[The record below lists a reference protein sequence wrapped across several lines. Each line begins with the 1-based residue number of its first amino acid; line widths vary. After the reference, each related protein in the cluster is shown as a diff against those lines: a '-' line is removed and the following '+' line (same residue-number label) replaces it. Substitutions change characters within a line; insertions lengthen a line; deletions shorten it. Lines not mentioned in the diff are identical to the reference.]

1 MGVFSELD
9 MERDNFHSQEGA
21 PAGFSVED
29 EAVTLESQAFQMQVS
44 TVEQPAA
51 VDAVPE
57 TSTDAVSNDG
67 SGTGVKDVPE
77 EKAETAE
84 SEDDKRK
91 AHEEAEAKRKAEFD
105 AKQAAKNAA
114 VQEQLDKL
122 AAMSDEEVLAASMQR
137 VSEDTEKLT
146 RRNMKECV
154 AEHIQTKC
162 LEDPAFARLTM
173 HPKKNMIHCF
183 QYISRKAWDY
193 IQDELKANGIKPG
206 PGQQAYGCDIPDGL
220 CYQWAEDYFRDPDA
234 KEDHED
240 EEKFV
245 PKPYTGGT
253 SKSKTAGKKDK
264 GKKKAEKKPAE
275 APKTEP
281 EPKPKDNG
289 GQMSLLD
296 AA

>member
-1 MGVFSELD
+1 MGVFSELA
-9 MERDNFHSQEGA
+9 MEHDAFHSQEDVPTGFLMEDEPVSLAPQDLQTQVSAAGCPA
-21 PAGFSVED
+21 PAVPSE
-29 EAVTLESQAFQMQVS
+29 TVS
-44 TVEQPAA
+44 G
-51 VDAVPE
+51 
-57 TSTDAVSNDG
+57 DG

-114 VQEQLDKL
+114 MQEQLAKL

-183 QYISRKAWDY
+183 QYISRKAWEY
-193 IQDELKANGIKPG
+193 VQDELKANGIKPG
-206 PGQQAYGCDIPDGL
+206 PGQQAYGCDVPDGL
-220 CYQWAEDYFRDPDA
+220 CYQWAEDYFHDPDA
-234 KEDHED
+234 KEDHAD

-253 SKSKTAGKKDK
+253 SKSKTTGKKDK
-264 GKKKAEKKPAE
+264 GKKKAEKKPPE
-275 APKTEP
+275 TPKPEP
-281 EPKPKDNG
+281 DPKPKDNE
-289 GQMSLLD
+289 GQMSLLEV
-296 AA
+296 A

>member
-1 MGVFSELD
+1 MGVFSELA
-9 MERDNFHSQEGA
+9 MERDNFCSQGDA
-21 PAGFSVED
+21 PAGFSMED
-29 EAVTLESQAFQMQVS
+29 EAVSLEPEAFQMQVS

-51 VDAVPE
+51 VDAAPE
-57 TSTDAVSNDG
+57 APTDTASNEG
-67 SGTGVKDVPE
+67 SETGAKDVPE
-77 EKAETAE
+77 KKAETAE
-84 SEDDKRK
+84 SEDAKRK

-114 VQEQLDKL
+114 VQEQLAKL

-173 HPKKNMIHCF
+173 HPKKSMIRCF
-183 QYISRKAWDY
+183 QYINRKAWEY
-193 IQDELKANGIKPG
+193 VQDELKANGIKPG
-206 PGQQAYGCDIPDGL
+206 PGQQAYGSDIPDGL
-220 CYQWAEDYFRDPDA
+220 CYQWAEDYFRDPNA

-245 PKPYTGGT
+245 PKPYTGST
-253 SKSKTAGKKDK
+253 SKSKTTGKKDK
-264 GKKKAEKKPAE
+264 GAKKAEKKSAE
-275 APKTEP
+275 TPKPES
-281 EPKPKDNG
+281 EPKSKDNG
-289 GQMSLLD
+289 GQMSLLEV
-296 AA
+296 A